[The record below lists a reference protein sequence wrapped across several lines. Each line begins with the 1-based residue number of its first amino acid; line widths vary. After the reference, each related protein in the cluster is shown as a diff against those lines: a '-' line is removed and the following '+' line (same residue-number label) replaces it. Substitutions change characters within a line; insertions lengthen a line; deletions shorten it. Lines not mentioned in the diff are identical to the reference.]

1 MLNSG
6 KPQIVTSLTRFFER
20 MSIRTKTIITFSRLS
35 RLRGRRR
42 LIFFWLLYYRSLEG
56 NLRRSALEI
65 SHFALLVTEPISSH
79 FLHVYVSKVFRP
91 IYTLRDGRRSTCVR
105 LSSTP
110 QKYIYRDTERHDI
123 MTIRFSFEVRTSSFM
138 KQRES
143 SVDLLY

>member
-20 MSIRTKTIITFSRLS
+20 MSIPTKTIITFSRLP

-56 NLRRSALEI
+56 NL
-65 SHFALLVTEPISSH
+65 VTEPSSNH
-79 FLHVYVSKVFRP
+79 FLHVHVSKVFRP
-91 IYTLRDGRRSTCVR
+91 IYTLRDGRRSTCVK
-105 LSSTP
+105 LSSTR
-110 QKYIYRDTERHDI
+110 QKCIYRDTERHDV
-123 MTIRFSFEVRTSSFM
+123 MTLRFSFEVRTSSFM

-143 SVDLLY
+143 SVELLY

>member
-1 MLNSG
+1 
-6 KPQIVTSLTRFFER
+6 
-20 MSIRTKTIITFSRLS
+20 MSIPTKTIITFSRLP

-65 SHFALLVTEPISSH
+65 SHFARLVTEPSLSH
-79 FLHVYVSKVFRP
+79 FLHVHVSKVFRP

-105 LSSTP
+105 LSSTR
-110 QKYIYRDTERHDI
+110 QKCIYRDTERHDI
-123 MTIRFSFEVRTSSFM
+123 MTLRFLFEVRTSSFM

-143 SVDLLY
+143 SVELLY

>member
-1 MLNSG
+1 M
-6 KPQIVTSLTRFFER
+6 
-20 MSIRTKTIITFSRLS
+20 
-35 RLRGRRR
+35 
-42 LIFFWLLYYRSLEG
+42 
-56 NLRRSALEI
+56 RRSALEI
-65 SHFALLVTEPISSH
+65 SHFALLVTEPSSSH
-79 FLHVYVSKVFRP
+79 FLHVHVSKVFRP